1 MKHLDFLPTPV
12 SSLKYYSDKFSC
24 NIKAK
29 RDDLFTEACGGNK
42 ARMLQYILA
51 DVNKDTC
58 DVVITAGGPC
68 SNFNRACALMCAK
81 QGVKMHLVEYTDKL
95 DEFDTSLN
103 YFLCN
108 LVGITKTRCL
118 KSRVPET
125 IKNVVE
131 SYKGQRVKL
140 IYGGGKSAQ
149 VRKSV
154 DSPPGMLTEDHHHTV
169 HEERQVCYSSHLRPK
184 SLHL

>member
-12 SSLKYYSDKFSC
+12 SNLKYYSDKFGC
-24 NIKAK
+24 NIMAK
-29 RDDLFTEACGGNK
+29 RDDLFSEACGGNK

-58 DVVITAGGPC
+58 DVLITAGGPC
-68 SNFNRACALMCAK
+68 SNFNRACAFMCAK
-81 QGVKMHLVEYTDKL
+81 LGVKMHLVEYTDKL

-108 LVGITKTRCL
+108 LVGITKTRCM
-118 KSRVPET
+118 KNRVPET

-131 SYKGQRVKL
+131 SYEGQNIKL
-140 IYGGGKSAQ
+140 A
-149 VRKSV
+149 
-154 DSPPGMLTEDHHHTV
+154 
-169 HEERQVCYSSHLRPK
+169 
-184 SLHL
+184 